1 MKPVAFDW
9 QRATDLPQALRA
21 RADGALCIAGGQ
33 SLGPMLNL
41 RLVQPQ
47 SLLEVRQLAAMRAT
61 NLLQGRL
68 RIGAA
73 VTHAEI
79 EDGVLPDTTQGMLRY
94 VARNIAYRAIRNRGT
109 LGGSLAHCDPAA
121 DWVNALTAL
130 GAQVILQNAKQ
141 ERRLSMPDFVRGPFH
156 TALQSDEMLLAV
168 ELPAFTS
175 ALRWGYYKIC
185 AKVGEFAD
193 AIGVVVSDPGLGWHC
208 VLSGAIEARPLLVQG
223 VTDLLQQ
230 PLPAAEVVRLRL
242 GQALQE
248 QLPNAEAVFVHRHV
262 VALQRALMQCLA
274 QPGGTADQA
283 VTKKPESA

>member
-61 NLLQGRL
+61 KLLQGRL

-141 ERRLSMPDFVRGPFH
+141 ERRLPMPEFVRGPFH
-156 TALQSDEMLLAV
+156 TALQSDEILLAV

-175 ALRWGYYKIC
+175 GLRWGYYKIC

-230 PLPAAEVVRLRL
+230 PLPAAELVRLRL

-283 VTKKPESA
+283 VDKTPESA

>member
-21 RADGALCIAGGQ
+21 RADGALCVAGGQ

-47 SLLEVRQLAAMRAT
+47 ILLEIRQLAAMRAT
-61 NLLQGRL
+61 HVLQGRL

-141 ERRLSMPDFVRGPFH
+141 ERRLPMPEFVRGPFH
-156 TALQSDEMLLAV
+156 TALQPDEMLLAV

-274 QPGGTADQA
+274 QPGATADQA
-283 VTKKPESA
+283 VEKRLEGP

>member
-168 ELPAFTS
+168 ELPAFTT

-274 QPGGTADQA
+274 QPGGTAAQA